1 MTNWWIIMR
10 QSMSDRTRQL
20 LIDDINEQSIGH
32 KILGHRLVI
41 NYPLIIAKTQCL
53 LSWLPHDYSSITY
66 WCRSSRLVMSGNL
79 ATVLILLYPPM
90 QAFLG
95 EHVFRRRNTS
105 DEIRAGRLNPDLF
118 TVGHTSIP
126 EWWSE
131 HQTLTMAG
139 TSHFVFACLLIL
151 SISSIGE

>member
-1 MTNWWIIMR
+1 MTNWGIIIR
-10 QSMSDRTRQL
+10 QSMSDRTHQL

-32 KILGHRLVI
+32 KILGHRLGI
-41 NYPLIIAKTQCL
+41 DYPLIIAKTQWL
-53 LSWLPHDYSSITY
+53 LSWLPNDYSSITH
-66 WCRSSRLVMSGNL
+66 WCHSSRLVMFGNL
-79 ATVLILLYPPM
+79 ALILILHYPPM

-118 TVGHTSIP
+118 TVGHTSILS
-126 EWWSE
+126 WSK